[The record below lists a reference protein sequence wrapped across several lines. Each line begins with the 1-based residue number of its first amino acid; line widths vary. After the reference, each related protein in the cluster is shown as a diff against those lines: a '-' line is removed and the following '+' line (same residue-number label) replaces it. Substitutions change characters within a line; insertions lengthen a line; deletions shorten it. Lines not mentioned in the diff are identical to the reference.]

1 MASPVRAFEMKVGAK
16 GGGKHWT
23 KAQIEARAA
32 AEAKIMAPG
41 AMPSMPHWLNSQA
54 KAVWEKTVKALQ
66 DMNILDRADAEI
78 LAAYC
83 DATVRAKNLARKIDE
98 EGYLMESPQG
108 VKANPL
114 VSVHQNY
121 LRIQMSHAEK
131 LGISAA
137 ARAKLARREGK
148 EKEKDPNGELFG
160 D

>member
-23 KAQIEARAA
+23 KAQIAARAA
-32 AEAKIMAPG
+32 AESKLMAG
-41 AMPSMPHWLNSQA
+41 GTMPSMPKWLNASA
-54 KAVWEKTVKALQ
+54 KAVWEKTLKALQ
-66 DMNILDRADAEI
+66 DMNILDKADAEI

-83 DATVRAKNLARKIDE
+83 DATVRVKTLAKQIDDQ
-98 EGYLMESPQG
+98 GYVVESPQG

-114 VSVHQNY
+114 VAVHQNY

-137 ARAKLARREGK
+137 ARAKLARREAK
-148 EKEKDPNGELFG
+148 ETEKDPNGEFFG